1 MTLLITLIVISS
13 LLNSRVPLCLIHI
26 QPADI
31 SNKDLLKFYFTAR
44 SLNIFKDLL
53 VTSRTRDPRT
63 LEAPQGP
70 VETFAIIRDP

>member
-1 MTLLITLIVISS
+1 MTLFVILIVISS
-13 LLNSRVPLCLIHI
+13 LLNSRVPLCLINI
-26 QPADI
+26 QSANI

-44 SLNIFKDLL
+44 SLNISKDLL

-70 VETFAIIRDP
+70 VETFVIIRDP